1 MSIPSIA
8 KPASVRWLCLL
19 MAAGSLTAWAGCDR
33 GEISE
38 IGDGPSAVEIAA
50 FYSPTSIEILPFTK
64 IRSFDDD
71 IIPDGLGVSMR
82 TLDGA
87 GDSVKAYGT
96 FIFEL
101 YSYRKASADHR
112 GELLQTW
119 TQSIHSPDEQRQF
132 WERVTTTYEFQLSW
146 EGQPLPP
153 DQRYVISA
161 SFQAPGGRRLFDQY
175 EFEFRINRQELR
187 DAISGS

>member
-8 KPASVRWLCLL
+8 KNTSGRWLCLL
-19 MAAGSLTAWAGCDR
+19 MACGVLAAWTGCDR
-33 GEISE
+33 GEITE
-38 IGDGPSAVEIAA
+38 VGEGPTAEEIAS
-50 FYSPTSIEILPFTK
+50 FYSPTGIEILPFTK

-71 IIPDGLGVSMR
+71 IIPDGLGVSMK
-82 TLDGA
+82 TLDRA

-101 YSYRKASADHR
+101 YSFRRASADHR

-119 TQSIHSPDEQRQF
+119 RQSIHSPEEQMQF

-146 EGQPLPP
+146 EGEPLQPE
-153 DQRYVISA
+153 QRYVLSA

-175 EFEFRINRQELR
+175 EFEFRIDRKELR